1 MYWLINHGK
10 DETGFRDVRT
20 KYSNILSMSA
30 SHKVETWLLASPSL
44 SQFYKQ
50 RRKSCTWKKSS
61 PSLSNLC
68 DFVQVYQP
76 GDSVAKTPPA
86 NPGDI
91 RDICS
96 IPGLED
102 ALEEE
107 MATHSSILARKIPC
121 TGEPGRLHGVAKE
134 SDMTEQLSTHT
145 HTHQPRSPSIQSQPS
160 SKPP

>member
-1 MYWLINHGK
+1 MARMKLDLGMSGPSIQISSLCQHHTRLRPGCWQAPVSHSSTNR
-10 DETGFRDVRT
+10 DERAALG
-20 KYSNILSMSA
+20 
-30 SHKVETWLLASPSL
+30 
-44 SQFYKQ
+44 
-50 RRKSCTWKKSS
+50 KKSS